1 MKLGGMPKDAILSR
15 AAGSGICKRRRPSSR
30 RQRAITVI
38 ESPDWL
44 PKGWITEL
52 RTRETGVS
60 AGTTDKY
67 FFDPVSDH
75 RFRSKKDVFKFLQTG
90 NINRLG
96 SKRKTEDHDGKT
108 SAEKKSSPGHEA
120 AGNANTPVSS
130 LSSQNF
136 SGLQNTAGVGVSKRP
151 TKVRWVLNSSE
162 GSWVPFIGEEEMNE
176 SNLKEEDLIFDLAGN
191 YADACSEEQ
200 LKTAIYENATPSK
213 GPTKESIEGEI
224 DLNTKREDSPTV
236 SPFGDFWRDPC
247 LEFAVKTLTGAI
259 PVVDDDL
266 VLQDVLKNYF
276 SPQVKTKENL
286 CSNSNLSDPLGSV
299 ALVDGSGSNKHAEHP
314 TSTEERAS
322 SSMVEFDGSN
332 KNQHTSS
339 VSDGFPGTRTLNRYG
354 YMRKMK
360 KFIRQDAK
368 DLLEPLGRKLCKQAL
383 AFVKESR
390 HSNMFFEKQEKAMP
404 VSFCLSQKF
413 QIDC

>member
-1 MKLGGMPKDAILSR
+1 MKLGGMPKDVSLDR
-15 AAGSGICKRRRPSSR
+15 ASGSGSHKKRRPSSR
-30 RQRAITVI
+30 YQRAITVI

-52 RTRETGVS
+52 RIRETGAS

-75 RFRSKKDVFKFLQTG
+75 RFRSKKDVFKFVETG
-90 NINRLG
+90 YIRGLS
-96 SKRKTEDHDGKT
+96 SKRKNEDPDGKT
-108 SAEKKSSPGHEA
+108 SAENKSS
-120 AGNANTPVSS
+120 
-130 LSSQNF
+130 
-136 SGLQNTAGVGVSKRP
+136 NTAGVYASKRP

-162 GSWVPFIGEEEMNE
+162 GSWVPFIDEEDMNG
-176 SNLKEEDLIFDLAGN
+176 SNLKEGELIFDLDSNANTSG
-191 YADACSEEQ
+191 EEQ
-200 LKTAIYENATPSK
+200 LKTALFENVCPSK

-224 DLNTKREDSPTV
+224 DLNKKRDDSPIV

-266 VLQDVLKNYF
+266 VPQDVLQNYF
-276 SPQVKTKENL
+276 SPQVKPNKNL

-299 ALVDGSGSNKHAEHP
+299 ALADGSGGNKHSEHP
-314 TSTEERAS
+314 NSTEEKAS
-322 SSMVEFDGSN
+322 SSMVEFIRSN
-332 KNQHTSS
+332 VNQHILS
-339 VSDGFPGTRTLNRYG
+339 VSDCLPGTGTLNRNG
-354 YMRKMK
+354 YKRKVK
-360 KFIRQDAK
+360 KFMRQDAK

-390 HSNMFFEKQEKAMP
+390 HSSMFFEKQAKAMP
-404 VSFCLSQKF
+404 ESFYLSQNF
-413 QIDC
+413 RIDC